1 MFTTVEAFDEATTS
15 LRVDLRLV
23 SPPEITA
30 KQKGLWFIFHEYSL
44 ISPHLPPACEPRKIG
59 DRRQGSC
66 VTFSQAH

>member
-23 SPPEITA
+23 SPSEITA

-44 ISPHLPPACEPRKIG
+44 ISPHLPPA
-59 DRRQGSC
+59 
-66 VTFSQAH
+66 